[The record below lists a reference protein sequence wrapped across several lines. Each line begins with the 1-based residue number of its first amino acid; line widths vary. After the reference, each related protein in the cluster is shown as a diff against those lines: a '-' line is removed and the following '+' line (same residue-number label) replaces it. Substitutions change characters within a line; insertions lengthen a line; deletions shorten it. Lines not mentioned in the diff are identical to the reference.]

1 MEKAGCV
8 SLILGV
14 TLFLLA
20 MFFIVQDSR
29 VWVERNQ
36 LRDEKEILVNYFFAS
51 QEVIDSIM
59 DKNVYYSIEDMM
71 DIWYSEYYRN
81 FTNKEVSVK
90 IMLSMPFESSEEED
104 SISLANI
111 IE

>member
-1 MEKAGCV
+1 MEKTGCV

-14 TLFLLA
+14 ILFLLA

-59 DKNVYYSIEDMM
+59 DKNVYYYSIEDMM

-81 FTNKEVSVK
+81 FTDKEVSVK
-90 IMLSMPFESSEEED
+90 IMLSMPFESSEED